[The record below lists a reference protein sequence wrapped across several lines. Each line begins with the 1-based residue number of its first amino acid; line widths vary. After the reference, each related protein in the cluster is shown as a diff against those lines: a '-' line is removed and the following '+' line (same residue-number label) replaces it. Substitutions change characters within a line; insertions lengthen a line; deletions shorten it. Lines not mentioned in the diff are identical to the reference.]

1 MPRLVAVGERPR
13 SVGVGLRR
21 VTALEEVAVAL
32 AALVAVMVSVFG
44 EGSVAGA
51 V

>member
-1 MPRLVAVGERPR
+1 LPRLVAVGERPR

-21 VTALEEVAVAL
+21 LTALEEVAAAL
-32 AALVAVMVSVFG
+32 AALVAVMVRVFG
-44 EGSVAGA
+44 EGRVAGA